1 MTFSHAILGD
11 YLYGTVFGN
20 LCDVDVDVDVDVV
33 VEALGK

>member
-20 LCDVDVDVDVDVV
+20 LCDVDVV